1 MSTVRHMQGLPG
13 PARRPSP
20 KSGGRPSEKP
30 VRVPQRNK
38 GEDVFTVIRQLND
51 VLTKEN
57 AALKRNKLEDVRLL
71 GEKKTDLAKLYQ
83 QQINAI
89 HRNPDVLKNMDENNR
104 NALVQAGIRLT
115 DLMKEN
121 ASLLRANIK
130 VINTFMKTVVDA
142 VREKQ
147 ERKSTAY
154 SESGNLDG
162 HVVVKR
168 NMAVSFNE
176 VT

>member
-1 MSTVRHMQGLPG
+1 MSTVRHMQGRSG
-13 PARRPSP
+13 PRS
-20 KSGGRPSEKP
+20 SGRPNERP
-30 VRVPQRNK
+30 VRTVERNK
-38 GEDVFTVIRQLND
+38 GEDMFTVLRQLND
-51 VLTKEN
+51 VLAKEN
-57 AALKRNKLEDVRLL
+57 AALKRNKVEDVRLL

-89 HRNPDVLKNMDENNR
+89 HRNPDVLKNMDENKR
-104 NALVQAGIRLT
+104 NALAQAGIRLT

-130 VINTFMKTVVDA
+130 VINTFMKTVVNA
-142 VREKQ
+142 VRENQ